1 MRFLPPV
8 KTPAG
13 EVRLPIAEKT
23 AFHLIL
29 CLCRTKPGISLENDL
44 CLPFWGDPF
53 FACWVVNNYWTEK
66 GLLPPNAQELLC
78 WLSDRLYTIL
88 QWSEDN
94 GFNPTSELKQFER
107 KLAEQVAR
115 WFLRVFGQRV
125 PVSQPQETRP
135 APQLPQRITA
145 PDSAG
150 LSPETPE
157 VWTRTSPEI
166 GRQWGDEPPSI
177 PWPAFLA
184 EVLALGPDWI
194 TLLGEETRPLL
205 GNFQPV
211 GELCS
216 YPLTGSFREESKTLS
231 QSHGPAA
238 WPRNTSAATVH
249 PAGFGNNED
258 SPVLAAILS
267 EFEAE
272 GKALFLW
279 DVELGVCP
287 GEQLIRQIVDV
298 LPDLV
303 GKLREH
309 SELEARFTEK
319 LERAAL
325 DALAEFSAGA
335 AHELNNP
342 LAIISGRA
350 QLLLRSETSPDRR
363 MALATIIA
371 QARRAHEMLADLRL
385 FARPPCPELRT
396 VDLAELVKNIGDEFR
411 KETEATGISLQ
422 SKVPEAPVF
431 CEVDPVQIRVALEAI
446 CRNAVE
452 ALGESGQIHIDLAC
466 EENEVVIRVQ
476 DNGPGISPEYQPLV
490 FHPFFSGR
498 SAGRGLGFGLSKAW
512 RIVQIH
518 GGRLDLHSIPGSGTL
533 VVVRLP
539 RSGIS
544 RATQKTSPLQ

>member
-8 KTPAG
+8 KTPVG

-29 CLCRTKPGISLENDL
+29 CLCRTKPGVSLENDL
-44 CLPFWGDPF
+44 RFPFWGDPF
-53 FACWVVNNYWTEK
+53 FASWAVNNYWTEK
-66 GLLPPNAQELLC
+66 GVFPPNAGELLY
-78 WLSDRLYTIL
+78 WLSDRLYTML
-88 QWSEDN
+88 YWSGN
-94 GFNPTSELKQFER
+94 SGFNPDSGFKRFER
-107 KLAEQVAR
+107 RLAQQVAK
-115 WFLRVFGQRV
+115 WFVRVFVERLRG
-125 PVSQPQETRP
+125 SQQEETGL
-135 APQLPQRITA
+135 AHQLPQGITT
-145 PDSAG
+145 SHFVR
-150 LSPETPE
+150 LSPEAPARS
-157 VWTRTSPEI
+157 TRTSSEI
-166 GRQWGDEPPSI
+166 KRPSGDEPAGI
-177 PWPAFLA
+177 PWSVFLA
-184 EVLALGPDWI
+184 ELLALGPNWI
-194 TLLGEETRPLL
+194 ALLGEESRPLL
-205 GNFQPV
+205 GNSQPA

-216 YPLTGSFREESKTLS
+216 YPLPGSFIEQSKTSS

-238 WPRNTSAATVH
+238 YPRNTPAATLH
-249 PAGFGNNED
+249 PPGFASNEE
-258 SPVLAAILS
+258 SAVQRAILS
-267 EFEAE
+267 EFEAD
-272 GKALFLW
+272 GKPPFLW

-287 GEQLIRQIVDV
+287 AEEIIRQIVDV
-298 LPDLV
+298 LPDLA
-303 GKLREH
+303 GKLRDL
-309 SELEARFTEK
+309 SELEAQFTEK

-325 DALAEFSAGA
+325 GALAEFSAGA

-385 FARPPCPELRT
+385 FARPPCPEPRI
-396 VDLAELVKNIGDEFR
+396 VDLAELVKNLVDEFH
-411 KETEATGISLQ
+411 KETEGTDISVQ
-422 SKVPEAPVF
+422 SKVPETPVF

-452 ALGESGQIHIDLAC
+452 ALGESGQIHIELAR
-466 EENEVVIRVQ
+466 EQNEVVIRVQ

-518 GGRLDLHSIPGSGTL
+518 GGRLQLHSVPGSGTL

-539 RSGIS
+539 CSGICHP
-544 RATQKTSPLQ
+544 TQ

>member
-29 CLCRTKPGISLENDL
+29 CLCRMKPGIPLENDL
-44 CLPFWGDPF
+44 RFLLWGDPF
-53 FACWVVNNYWTEK
+53 FASWAVNSYWTEK

-88 QWSEDN
+88 QWSENN

-107 KLAEQVAR
+107 KLAQQVAR
-115 WFLRVFGQRV
+115 WFLRVFGQRL
-125 PVSQPQETRP
+125 PGSQPQETCP
-135 APQLPQRITA
+135 TPQSPQGITA
-145 PDSAG
+145 PDSAE
-150 LSPETPE
+150 LSSEAPQ
-157 VWTRTSPEI
+157 VWTRNSPEI
-166 GRQWGDEPPSI
+166 GRQWEDEPPGIAWSV
-177 PWPAFLA
+177 FLA
-184 EVLALGPDWI
+184 ELLTLGSDWI
-194 TLLGEETRPLL
+194 ALLGEETHSLL
-205 GNFQPV
+205 GNFQAA

-216 YPLTGSFREESKTLS
+216 YPLTGSFREEPKTPS

-238 WPRNTSAATVH
+238 WPKNTPGGTLH
-249 PAGFGNNED
+249 PAGFASHED
-258 SPVLAAILS
+258 TAVQPAILS

-272 GKALFLW
+272 GKPRFLW

-287 GEQLIRQIVDV
+287 GGQLIRQIVDV

-303 GKLREH
+303 GKLRDL
-309 SELEARFTEK
+309 SELEARFTER

-385 FARPPCPELRT
+385 FARPPCPEPRII
-396 VDLAELVKNIGDEFR
+396 DLAELVKNIGDEFR
-411 KETEATGISLQ
+411 KETEGTGISLQ
-422 SKVPEAPVF
+422 SKVPETPVF

-466 EENEVVIRVQ
+466 EQNEVVIRVQ
-476 DNGPGISPEYQPLV
+476 DNGPGISSEYQPLV

-518 GGRLDLHSIPGSGTL
+518 GGRLELHSVPGSGTL

-539 RSGIS
+539 CSGIS
-544 RATQKTSPLQ
+544 RPLQETSAN